1 MDSAGTLD
9 AADVRISG
17 GRIAEVGK
25 GLTACFGRND
35 LGAGRGALLM
45 PGLFGV
51 VTALDV
57 EEVSLEPSIV
67 DNAYTRVSVRVRCR
81 RAEFDVRPAFNPSST
96 VIGVNRVDGIS
107 FALVAPG
114 AAAGGSIFAGIGAVA
129 RPDGLAAL
137 RAARTTPCGRVRRSL
152 CASSRAHAQSGAGR
166 IIACL
171 ETAPSTI
178 TCRHLR
184 AAGISQVWAVV
195 AALSPRTR
203 ALPT

>member
-45 PGLFGV
+45 PGLFGG

-57 EEVSLEPSIV
+57 EEVSLEQSMV

-81 RAEFDVRPAFNPSST
+81 RCHLRDSTCAWPST
-96 VIGVNRVDGIS
+96 
-107 FALVAPG
+107 
-114 AAAGGSIFAGIGAVA
+114 
-129 RPDGLAAL
+129 
-137 RAARTTPCGRVRRSL
+137 RVRR
-152 CASSRAHAQSGAGR
+152 
-166 IIACL
+166 
-171 ETAPSTI
+171 
-178 TCRHLR
+178 
-184 AAGISQVWAVV
+184 
-195 AALSPRTR
+195 
-203 ALPT
+203 